1 MIKENKMSR
10 MSDKV
15 YLQHF
20 QYGDP
25 TNLNARI
32 AVHNLFST
40 GKEKWSDFI
49 YRHLMIMPKN
59 KILAL
64 GCGNATQ
71 WQANSARFPIDCV
84 MHLSDLSLGML
95 KAARSGLGDDQRFS
109 YTMIDA
115 QNIPFPGQTFDRVT
129 ANHMLYHVP
138 GIPKSLAEIK
148 RVLKPGGLF
157 MAATNGEKHLI
168 ELYDLLSD
176 LNLGYHPEERSTTRF
191 SLENGSD
198 LLNHNFSH
206 VMMIPYFSDLWV
218 TDAVPL
224 VDYICSMWDMSG
236 TIKEDQYLSLLNHF
250 RSVIQQKGGIFIRKS
265 TGIFLASDS
274 DEMLRSIRNLQ
285 AE

>member
-1 MIKENKMSR
+1 
-10 MSDKV
+10 MSDKE
-15 YLQHF
+15 YLRHF
-20 QYGDP
+20 QYADP
-25 TNLNARI
+25 TNLDARI
-32 AVHNLFST
+32 AVHALFST

-49 YRHLMIMPKN
+49 YRHLMIMPKI

-71 WQANSARFPIDCV
+71 WQANSARFPSDST
-84 MHLSDLSLGML
+84 MHLSDLSHGML
-95 KAARSGLGDDQRFS
+95 KAARTGLGNDPRFS
-109 YTMIDA
+109 FTMVDA
-115 QNIPFPGQTFDRVT
+115 QDIPYPGHVFDRVT

-138 GIPKSLAEIK
+138 EIPKSLAEVK

-157 MAATNGEKHLI
+157 MAATNGEKHMI
-168 ELYDLLSD
+168 ELYDLLSE

-198 LLNHNFSH
+198 LLSHNFSH
-206 VMMIPYFSDLWV
+206 VMMIPYLSDLWV

-224 VDYICSMWDMSG
+224 ANYICSMWDMRG
-236 TIKEDQYLSLLNHF
+236 AIKEDQYLMMLSHF
-250 RSVIQQKGGIFIRKS
+250 RSVIQQKGSIFIHKS

-274 DEMLRSIRNLQ
+274 DEIMRSVGNLQ